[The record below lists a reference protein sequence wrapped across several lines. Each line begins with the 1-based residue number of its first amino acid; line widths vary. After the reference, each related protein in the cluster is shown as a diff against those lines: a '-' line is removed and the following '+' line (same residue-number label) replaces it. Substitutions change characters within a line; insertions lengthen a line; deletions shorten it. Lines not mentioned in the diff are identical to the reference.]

1 MKHKYI
7 LMGFAMLSSV
17 VAGAQDI
24 TNSIAR
30 KTQAVS
36 TISADE
42 ISKNATPNVSNTLY
56 GLLPGLS
63 VMQQTGWT
71 DDAATL
77 LRGYNNPLIVVDGFA
92 RPLSYLHGGNRIGHR
107 AEGRCRDCRMGNTRS
122 KRCDSDY
129 HQKRSVQ
136 HQNANRR
143 QL

>member
-7 LMGFAMLSSV
+7 LSSV

-24 TNSIAR
+24 TDSIAR

-92 RPLSYLHGGNRIGHR
+92 RPLSYLNT
-107 AEGRCRDCRMGNTRS
+107 AEIESVTERRCRNCRVGNTGS

-129 HQKRSVQ
+129 HQKRRVQ
-136 HQNANRR
+136 HQNANRC

>member
-1 MKHKYI
+1 MKRKYI
-7 LMGFAMLSSV
+7 LMGVAMLSSV

-24 TNSIAR
+24 TDSIAR

-92 RPLSYLHGGNRIGHR
+92 RPLSYL
-107 AEGRCRDCRMGNTRS
+107 NTTEIES
-122 KRCDSDY
+122 GSPC
-129 HQKRSVQ
+129 
-136 HQNANRR
+136 
-143 QL
+143 

>member
-1 MKHKYI
+1 MKRKYI
-7 LMGFAMLSSV
+7 LMGVAILSSV

-24 TNSIAR
+24 TDSIAR

-77 LRGYNNPLIVVDGFA
+77 LRGYNNPLIVVDG
-92 RPLSYLHGGNRIGHR
+92 RN
-107 AEGRCRDCRMGNTRS
+107 CRVGNTGS

-129 HQKRSVQ
+129 HQKRRVQ
-136 HQNANRR
+136 HQNANRC

>member
-1 MKHKYI
+1 MKRKYI

-24 TNSIAR
+24 TDSIAR

-63 VMQQTGWT
+63 VMRR
-71 DDAATL
+71 
-77 LRGYNNPLIVVDGFA
+77 RGGRTTPPLFLQGI
-92 RPLSYLHGGNRIGHR
+92 
-107 AEGRCRDCRMGNTRS
+107 
-122 KRCDSDY
+122 
-129 HQKRSVQ
+129 Q
-136 HQNANRR
+136 
-143 QL
+143 